1 MSFYE
6 VVSSYRDFDFEGFFS
21 GVSSESVRQIL
32 AKDNINDRDF
42 LALLSP
48 AAQSHLEQM
57 AEKARR
63 LSLNHFGKAVLLYAP
78 IYISN
83 YCINRCAYCGFN
95 HDNGISRK
103 KLSMEEI
110 AKEAREISKTGIRHV
125 LLLTGESRKH
135 SPADYITEAAGVLR
149 KHFDSVTIEVSPLTL
164 EEYVKASKSGIDGVT
179 IYQETYDEQVY
190 DEVHI
195 SGPKKDYRFR
205 LDTPER
211 ACKANMRSVNVGALL
226 GLSGNWRRD
235 AFMTGM
241 HANYL
246 QDKYASTELS
256 VSFPRIRPHAGV
268 FERVSGVSDIQL
280 VQTVLAMRLFMPH
293 VSQNIST
300 REHADFRDNL
310 IPLGINKFS
319 AGSCTEVGGYS
330 GESATEA
337 QFEISDG
344 RSVDEVC
351 EAILAKGYQPLFK
364 NWMSI

>member
-6 VVSSYRDFDFEGFFS
+6 VVSGYKDFDFNGFLS
-21 GVSSESVRQIL
+21 SVNSERVSVIL
-32 AKDNINDRDF
+32 SNDKISDMDF

-48 AAQSHLEQM
+48 AAQGHLEHM
-57 AEKARR
+57 AERARR

-95 HDNGISRK
+95 HDNSISRK
-103 KLSMEEI
+103 RLTMEEI
-110 AKEAREISKTGIRHV
+110 EQEAIELSKTGIRHV
-125 LLLTGESRKH
+125 LLLTGESKKH
-135 SPADYITEAAGVLR
+135 SPADYIIEASRVLR
-149 KHFDSVTIEVSPLTL
+149 RHFDSVTIEVSPLTL
-164 EEYVKASKSGIDGVT
+164 EEYAHAAKSGIDGVT
-179 IYQETYDEQVY
+179 IYQEAYDEEVY
-190 DEVHI
+190 DEVHL

-211 ACKANMRSVNVGALL
+211 ACRANMRSVNVGALL
-226 GLSGNWRRD
+226 GLSDWRRE

-246 QDKYASTELS
+246 QDKYPSTEIS

-268 FERVSGVSDIQL
+268 FEKVSGVSDIQL
-280 VQTVLAMRLFMPH
+280 VQTILAMRLFMPH

-300 REHADFRDNL
+300 RETATFRDNL

-330 GESATEA
+330 GAQATEA

-344 RSVDEVC
+344 RSVGDVC
-351 EAILAKGYQPLFK
+351 EAILARGYQPLFK